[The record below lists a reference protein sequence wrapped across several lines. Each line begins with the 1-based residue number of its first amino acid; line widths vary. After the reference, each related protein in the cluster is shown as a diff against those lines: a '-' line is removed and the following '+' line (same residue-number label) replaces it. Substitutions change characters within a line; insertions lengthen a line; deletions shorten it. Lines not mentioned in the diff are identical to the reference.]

1 MLDRG
6 NRLSGYEDSGGSYR
20 KRLAFRSAV
29 CCSVGCNEQR
39 GFASSDIYYPSESR
53 SRTRVLTIADDVGLQ
68 RSSRVVG
75 VTPWA
80 GHEGLDSPRGSIIAS
95 RSLLWRSGGSELM
108 AMSIHLHAPIWI
120 SEGPEEPSGYRYYL
134 SVISFNGIDIPD
146 HTSGGGD
153 PIQAVEIAISAI
165 DWVLKRNSKK
175 YAFFFES
182 GEPYF
187 ED

>member
-1 MLDRG
+1 M
-6 NRLSGYEDSGGSYR
+6 
-20 KRLAFRSAV
+20 
-29 CCSVGCNEQR
+29 
-39 GFASSDIYYPSESR
+39 P
-53 SRTRVLTIADDVGLQ
+53 
-68 RSSRVVG
+68 
-75 VTPWA
+75 
-80 GHEGLDSPRGSIIAS
+80 
-95 RSLLWRSGGSELM
+95 
-108 AMSIHLHAPIWI
+108 MSIHLHAPIKI